1 MSRRG
6 VTLIELLIVL
16 AIIGLV
22 AGIALPRLFHLKE
35 RAQVAA
41 MQSDLRNLVTMEES
55 YLAEHQTYTTDLGLA
70 YHVSGGNRPPVI
82 ALTPGGWTATITS
95 TVTDQQCAVYVGSKA
110 APPAIKEGA
119 PACAATSSSA
129 TPLP

>member
-1 MSRRG
+1 MNRRG

-16 AIIGLV
+16 ALIGLV
-22 AGIALPRLFHLKE
+22 AGIALPRLFHVKE

-41 MQSDLRNLVTMEES
+41 MQSDLRNLVTIEES
-55 YLAEHQTYTTDLGLA
+55 YLAEHQTYTTDLDSA

-82 ALTPGGWTATITS
+82 TLTAGGWTATIASDVS
-95 TVTDQQCAVYVGSKA
+95 TQQCAVFVGSTA
-110 APPAIKEGA
+110 VPPATKEGV
-119 PACAATSSSA
+119 PACAETGSSA